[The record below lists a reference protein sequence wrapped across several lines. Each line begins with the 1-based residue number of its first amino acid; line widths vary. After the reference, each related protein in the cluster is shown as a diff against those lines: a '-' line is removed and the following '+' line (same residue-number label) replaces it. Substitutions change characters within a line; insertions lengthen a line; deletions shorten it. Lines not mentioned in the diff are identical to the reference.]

1 MHTTLQ
7 RLGAKRKLCYA
18 VRMTTTMLH
27 FGAARRA
34 IEVGNIAHVA
44 QDAPIKLDSGVKL
57 RNIPVAY
64 QTYGTLN
71 EEKNNAILICH
82 ALTGDQYVASD
93 NPLTERAGWWSNM
106 VGAGK
111 PIDTDK
117 FFVICSNIL
126 GGCFGTYGPRHEKD
140 GAPIALNFPV
150 VTIGD
155 MVRVQERLVASFG
168 IERLFAVI
176 GGSLGGMQV
185 LQWTVDFPEKVVCAI
200 PIATTYRHN
209 AQNIAYHEIGRQAI
223 MTDPNWRGG
232 NYYHEETYPEN
243 GLAVARM
250 TAHVTYLSEVALQHK
265 FGRKLQDGEAMNYS
279 FDANFQVE
287 SYLRY
292 QGSNFVQRFDPNSY
306 LYITKAADYFDV
318 TAAHGGSVAEA
329 FAKAKASF
337 CVLSFSSDWLYTTQE
352 ARMIVRAL
360 TAQGLDV
367 SFSEIDS
374 PHGHDGFLLEDAD
387 YMRVIS
393 GYLSGKA
400 HALNVSC

>member
-1 MHTTLQ
+1 MTTL
-7 RLGAKRKLCYA
+7 Y
-18 VRMTTTMLH
+18 
-27 FGAARRA
+27 FGAAKRA
-34 IEVGNIAHVA
+34 IEVGDIAHVA
-44 QDAPIKLDSGVKL
+44 QDAALLLDSGMEL

-64 QTYGTLN
+64 QTYGRLN
-71 EEKNNAILICH
+71 KDKSNAILICH
-82 ALTGDQYVASD
+82 ALTGDQYVASN
-93 NPLTERAGWWSNM
+93 NPLTERAGWWNNM
-106 VGAGK
+106 VGSRK

-126 GGCFGTYGPRHEKD
+126 GGCFGTYGPRCEEK
-140 GAPIALNFPV
+140 GEPIALNFPV

-168 IERLFAVI
+168 IEQLFAVI

-185 LQWTVDFPEKVVCAI
+185 LQWTLDFPDKMICAI
-200 PIATTYRHN
+200 PIATTYRHS

-223 MTDPNWRGG
+223 MTDPNWKGG
-232 NYYHEETYPEN
+232 YYYKEDTYPES

-265 FGRKLQDGEAMNYS
+265 FGRKLQDGNTMSYS

-292 QGSNFVQRFDPNSY
+292 QGNNFVQRFDPNSY

-318 TAAHGGSVAEA
+318 TAHHNGSVSKA
-329 FAKAKASF
+329 FSKARASF

-352 ARMIVRAL
+352 ARIIVRAL

-367 SFSEIDS
+367 SFSEISS
-374 PHGHDGFLLEDAD
+374 PHGHDGFLLDDAD

-400 HALNVSC
+400 HASGVI